1 MSKTEEVAEG
11 ILGKKVAN
19 KTAITAT
26 TAKAFS
32 CTLLGKEKRV
42 VEQVFRASKNS
53 STDKSMSRVTKAF
66 GVTARTQVKAANKT
80 VEAQYGAAIKKAKEI
95 ASRVYHAKA

>member
-1 MSKTEEVAEG
+1 MSKRENVADG
-11 ILGKKVAN
+11 ILSKKAAN
-19 KTAITAT
+19 KIAITAT
-26 TAKAFS
+26 AKMFS
-32 CTLLGKEKRV
+32 CALLGKEKGV
-42 VEQVFRASKNS
+42 VEQIFRASKS
-53 STDKSMSRVTKAF
+53 GSTDESMSRVIRAF